1 MPHKWTGKGRLKFND
16 KKTPTEY
23 VDSGGEIPVDRVT
36 PELLARF
43 KDQIV
48 EFEKIVEKPKKKKQ

>member
-16 KKTPTEY
+16 KDTPTSY
-23 VDSGGEIPVDRVT
+23 VDSGGEIPVDKVT
-36 PELLARF
+36 PELFARF